1 MQGASIPNGASIMAG
16 FRIKS
21 GWIAGIVFA
30 LLFVLLFA
38 LRLGLFH
45 KDVPIGTPVGQ
56 QLSERETWM
65 NIFQKGNKI
74 GYAHRSFS
82 RTDVGYHIL
91 ESILMRINT
100 MGMIQDIRFKTEG
113 YLNDDLTL
121 ASFNFELFSG
131 LFHFRTRGVVNGR
144 NLTIFTGNPDHERK
158 FDISLKKIPHLGV
171 GIVETVWNFGLR
183 EGQGKTFH
191 VFDLVTMAE
200 RPVKVEVL
208 GDETIVIMEKKVK
221 AKKISVNFMGAD
233 QFAWL
238 GEDGNVLKEEGIL
251 GISLERVTKD
261 EAARGLH
268 RLSGADLIKIA
279 SIPSN
284 ERIDNPDDL
293 SKLKVMLYG
302 IEDVPV
308 FLDGGRQSLRDGVL
322 TIRRESVSN
331 LSRQFPDDVKMF
343 LEPSP
348 FIQSDHPMVKD
359 MAKKIVSMDDPVI
372 VKAKKLTAWVY
383 EHVQKR
389 PVISVPSAV
398 DILRNLAGDCNEHA
412 VLLAALARAAGI
424 PAQVEMGIVYQGG
437 RFYYHA
443 WNVLYL
449 GDWITVDS
457 VMGQIPAD
465 VTHIRFVR
473 GAAEHQIDLMG
484 VIGKVTLE
492 IVGQVR

>member
-1 MQGASIPNGASIMAG
+1 
-16 FRIKS
+16 
-21 GWIAGIVFA
+21 
-30 LLFVLLFA
+30 
-38 LRLGLFH
+38 
-45 KDVPIGTPVGQ
+45 
-56 QLSERETWM
+56 LSERETWM

-121 ASFNFELFSG
+121 ASFKFELFSG
-131 LFHFRTRGVVNGR
+131 TFHFKARGAVNGR
-144 NLTIFTGNPDHERK
+144 NLAIVTGTPDHEQA
-158 FDISLKKIPHLGV
+158 FDISLEKTPHLGV

-183 EGQGKTFH
+183 EREAKTFH
-191 VFDLVTMAE
+191 VFDPVTMTE

-208 GDETIVIMEKKVK
+208 GDEVVVIMGEQVK
-221 AKKISVNFMGAD
+221 AKKVSVNFMGAD
-233 QFAWL
+233 QFAWI
-238 GEDGNVLKEEGIL
+238 GEDGGVLKEEGIL
-251 GISLERVTKD
+251 GIRLERVTKD
-261 EAARGLH
+261 EAERGLGT
-268 RLSGADLIKIA
+268 LSGADLIKIA

-308 FLDGGRQSLRDGVL
+308 FLNGGRQSLRDGVL

-331 LSRQFPDDVKMF
+331 LSRQFPDDVKVF

-359 MAKKIVSMDDPVI
+359 MAKKIVSINDPVI
-372 VKAKKLTAWVY
+372 VKTRKLTAWVNKN
-383 EHVQKR
+383 VGKR
-389 PVISVPSAV
+389 PVISVPSAI
-398 DILRNLAGDCNEHA
+398 DTLKNRGGDCNEHA
-412 VLLAALARAAGI
+412 VLLAALARAVGI
-424 PAQVEMGIVYQGG
+424 PAQVEIGIVYQGG

-465 VTHIRFVR
+465 VTHIRFIR

-484 VIGKVTLE
+484 VIGKITLE